1 MSINSDI
8 EEVLVKLGLE
18 DYEIDSVFF
27 RNKYL
32 NMSTDDEVKEIVKYL
47 YTTCKM
53 DMPDIKKLILKNP
66 LLLNESF
73 NRINYLESIYK
84 ALGIENEK
92 YNKLLNKF
100 DKALSINPKDLA
112 ECIIKWQ
119 QKGYTYEEIG
129 DMMLKNPYL
138 IINLNYV

>member
-1 MSINSDI
+1 MSINSDV
-8 EEVLVKLGLE
+8 EGVLLKLGLE
-18 DYEIDSVFF
+18 DYEIDNIFF

-32 NMSTDDEVKEIVKYL
+32 NISTDDEVKDIVKYL

-53 DMPDIKKLILKNP
+53 NVSDIRKLILKNP
-66 LLLNESF
+66 FLLNESF
-73 NRINYLESIYK
+73 NRINNLEAIYK
-84 ALGIENEK
+84 TLGIENEK
-92 YNKLLNKF
+92 YSKLLNRF

-119 QKGYTYEEIG
+119 QKGYTYKEIG
-129 DMMLKNPYL
+129 DMILKNPYL